1 MERKILKVYKPGAIV
16 EGIYQSC
23 GDKFGFLITD
33 EFHEDVYISKSDR
46 LNALNGDTIEVKIIF
61 SYYGRHRNE
70 GTVKRII
77 ARANDTFTGTFKKNK
92 IRR

>member
-33 EFHEDVYISKSDR
+33 EFHEDVYISCLLYTSPSPRDR
-46 LNALNGDTIEVKIIF
+46 G
-61 SYYGRHRNE
+61 
-70 GTVKRII
+70 
-77 ARANDTFTGTFKKNK
+77 
-92 IRR
+92 